1 MSLGAA
7 LVSLLRSSRV
17 PKAIRHSRL
26 RSLRWVPWTVLVVAI
41 VLVGARLAMPY
52 AIRHYLNLVLAK
64 NATYDGTIGEVDV
77 SLYRGAYT
85 VHEVNVKRRGAHS
98 PVPFASVPTVDLS
111 IEWGALFHRKL
122 VGKVEFDAPE
132 LNFVGGSPEQRQTGT
147 GGDWWTLVGKL
158 FPVGLNRVEVRDG
171 KIHFRN
177 FQSHPP
183 VNVRMDHV
191 DLVVENVQNSRHS
204 SDAKHA
210 SIDLRGVLPGSGQL
224 VMRAAV
230 DPAAKTP
237 EFDCDVVLRNISL
250 PDLNDFLHAYTKLD
264 ASQGRVDLYAEVT
277 ARDGSFDGYAKPFLR
292 DISVVGTNEKTTQ
305 QSVFSAA
312 WRTFAQ
318 GLIAFEGRIGQLT
331 GGGDRL
337 RSVLDQPR
345 RVRLRAHRRARRI
358 LQDRRAAELRRAGG
372 VERER
377 LGDRVQLAS
386 RLQVTLLQSS
396 RRRPRT
402 SAETTPACGHGSC
415 SLLFRP

>member
-1 MSLGAA
+1 M
-7 LVSLLRSSRV
+7 

-52 AIRHYLNLVLAK
+52 AIRHDLNLVLAK
-64 NATYDGTIGEVDV
+64 NPTYDGTIGEVDV

-85 VHEVNVKRRGAHS
+85 VHEVNVKRRGAPS

-111 IEWGALFHRKL
+111 IEWGALFHRK
-122 VGKVEFDAPE
+122 
-132 LNFVGGSPEQRQTGT
+132 
-147 GGDWWTLVGKL
+147 LVGKL